1 MCEHIGGRVEQLDL
15 EKHVQCID
23 NTSAD
28 FEADQRQ
35 IRQSFHSIIT
45 YYVLIS
51 TYNRHV
57 FDAHSTR
64 VWHKGRHFGIP
75 STRIDTVST
84 RSRLK

>member
-1 MCEHIGGRVEQLDL
+1 MCEHIDGRVEQLDL

-45 YYVLIS
+45 YYELIS
-51 TYNRHV
+51 TYRRHV
-57 FDAHSTR
+57 FDMYSTR
-64 VWHKGRHFGIP
+64 PRHKGRHFGIF